1 MKKKVV
7 AAILA
12 TVLSLSAFTGCGK
25 SETEKMADQL
35 QKDYGMS
42 EEEAQFAA
50 EVAQEIKESAGE
62 SDKTEEE
69 QEEAV
74 ELSPEEERIASYK
87 LVEPKSEIVNSKM
100 GDPIIQVEDQII
112 PMDGSITVAELIDIL
127 KNTYDFD
134 IKVTMGGKDDEVTG
148 DSITTNQGGIIGIIS
163 ICDDFGNGFLNVKYA
178 IESETPVKIYD
189 CPVMMID
196 MNGIVNHYNVY
207 SLNIFYA
214 GNICAGTYN
223 PLPAVEE
230 TDIYKE
236 RMAQYPKLKADEIE
250 GYLEKQGLEY
260 ELSGTS
266 YKVSYNYGKR
276 IQGSIYTYNPQRTVI
291 FFVDNSTGLCTN
303 LQYIDSNPIVTE

>member
-1 MKKKVV
+1 MKRKLLMTIAMTLAIGTL
-7 AAILA
+7 AA
-12 TVLSLSAFTGCGK
+12 CGK
-25 SETEKMADQL
+25 SEKEKLADQL

-112 PMDGSITVAELIDIL
+112 PMDGSITVAELIDTL

-134 IKVTMGGKDDEVTG
+134 IKVTMGANDDEVTG
-148 DSITTNQGGIIGIIS
+148 DSITTNQVGIMDDIS
-163 ICDDFGNGFLNVKYA
+163 IQDDLGKTFLHIRFA

-214 GNICAGTYN
+214 GNICAGTYT

-236 RMAQYPKLKADEIE
+236 RMAQYPKLKYDEIE
-250 GYLEKQGLEY
+250 GFLEKQGLEY
-260 ELSGTS
+260 ELSGS
-266 YKVSYNYGKR
+266 NYKVSYNYGKR
-276 IQGSIYTYNPQRTVI
+276 IKGSIYTYEPQRTVI